1 MSVSLFI
8 IKFILYVFE
17 CVSNND
23 RVLLL
28 LLLLLLLLYNVI
40 CVNCD
45 VRECVCV
52 YSINLI

>member
-8 IKFILYVFE
+8 IKFILYVCE

-23 RVLLL
+23 RVLL

>member
-28 LLLLLLLLYNVI
+28 LYNVI
-40 CVNCD
+40 CVNYD

>member
-8 IKFILYVFE
+8 IKFILYVCE

-23 RVLLL
+23 RV
-28 LLLLLLLLYNVI
+28 LLLLLLYNVI

-52 YSINLI
+52 YGINLI